1 MNIYKLVIP
10 AIATGI
16 FMTAGFASAQTVVQ
30 YGNVHVFVTPVTTAL
45 PPGTGVTVATVQF
58 TGLVSGAWVT
68 SLPIAIGATGNG
80 NVSNLTNCRL
90 VNTST
95 GVALTGSINPVSGS
109 NTFVF
114 NSPLSV
120 PIGSG
125 SVALYMRCDVA
136 SNTPSGTTFLA
147 SAGTVPFAPGMQVNF
162 NSAPSV
168 PAGSTDVAIANIM
181 LDASHSTVPV
191 SVTAIPVSIGF
202 GSGAQAG
209 NLSNCRI
216 RQAIVNGLYLSSTIN
231 PSGGSQTF
239 SLSSPL
245 ILSSGSSAT
254 LSLACDVSAST
265 PVGGTFSLAITPSA
279 FSATNAS
286 TGASITPTAS
296 IGFGPNGLPAST
308 NGTVIV
314 TSVDSAGEDTTSEP
328 SAPGVPN
335 TGLGGGALMTLGMLL
350 LSALLALSG
359 AMLLRR
365 TQ

>member
-1 MNIYKLVIP
+1 MNIYKLLIP
-10 AIATGI
+10 AIATGV
-16 FMTAGFASAQTVVQ
+16 FMTAGVASAQTVVQ
-30 YGNVHVFVTPVTTAL
+30 YGDVHVFVTPATTAL
-45 PPGTGVTVATVQF
+45 TPGTGVTVATVQF
-58 TGLVSGAWVT
+58 TGLATGATVT
-68 SLPIAIGATGNG
+68 SLPIAIGATGSG
-80 NVSNLTNCRL
+80 SVSNLANCRL
-90 VNTST
+90 VNTT
-95 GVALTGSINPVSGS
+95 GVALTGSINPVLGS

-120 PIGSG
+120 PVGSG
-125 SVALYMRCDVA
+125 SVALYMRCDIA
-136 SNTPSGTTFLA
+136 SNTPSGTIFLA

-216 RQAIVNGLYLSSTIN
+216 RQAIVNGLYMSNPLI

-239 SLSSPL
+239 SLTSPL
-245 ILSSGSSAT
+245 VLSSGTSAT

-279 FSATNAS
+279 FSVTNAS
-286 TGASITPTAS
+286 SGASITPTAS

-308 NGTVIV
+308 SGTVIV
-314 TSVDSAGEDTTSEP
+314 TSVDSAGEDTTGEP
-328 SAPGVPN
+328 TTPGVPN
-335 TGLGGGALMTLGMLL
+335 TGLGGGASMTLGMLL
-350 LSALLALSG
+350 LTALLALSG